1 MTTRLIAG
9 AIRSPPRRVTQ
20 EKYTSPGGT
29 ERITLLVHPN
39 ENELNSNL
47 EQTVLH
53 LREAERPTNTAKSQD
68 PKVKEFFDFCD
79 IHYSRDPYKYNLD
92 CNKVYRFMWYQCFR
106 EQRKKGGTKVQ
117 RTARANG
124 KYFDNDEYEAV
135 MSSFRNGPR
144 TASDLPQPDK
154 PIGSTTVSAYKA
166 VFRKIYKVQIAKKVL
181 AVPWDQIWQM
191 CFDDL
196 VKHVK
201 ERVPLRNKA
210 NYVEKVNG
218 EFAPYMMVE
227 HYPAIESMMWE
238 DADQSGNRSLCCA
251 LRHRYCALHLTS
263 GILRCESIYRAE
275 FSDFLGILI
284 PKQDT
289 DVHQPYLMINQI
301 PIGKTTHGRKQ
312 YGRATRHKDV
322 SMCCIG
328 AFAFYV
334 QFRLF
339 CTNEFADLT
348 VNDWL
353 DNSAWFDVKVLADIS
368 SNDFTKEMRNDS
380 YEKHIKSVLTRLK
393 LNMNK
398 ILHLGRN
405 IGSRI
410 LELLEAE
417 KSEINQMGQ
426 WSEGVQDQSYSAK
439 LPMPAIRKLAG
450 FVGKTRCYFNT
461 RTAVDPPN
469 ELLLQTP
476 IGKWVYAAYEAVT
489 ETAEPGKH
497 MTAISF
503 LRFLIE
509 LNKIFLQ
516 DAAAM
521 NALHE
526 DRQSHALF
534 RKMPCFLSQE
544 FKVSE
549 AYRSFL
555 LL

>member
-1 MTTRLIAG
+1 M
-9 AIRSPPRRVTQ
+9 
-20 EKYTSPGGT
+20 
-29 ERITLLVHPN
+29 LVHPN
-39 ENELNSNL
+39 ENQLNSNL

-53 LREAERPTNTAKSQD
+53 LREDHRPTNTAKTQD
-68 PKVKEFFDFCD
+68 PKVKEFFHFCD
-79 IHYSRDPYKYNLD
+79 IHYGHDPYKYILD

-106 EQRKKGGTKVQ
+106 EQRKKGGTKAD
-117 RTARANG
+117 RIARAEGN
-124 KYFDNDEYEAV
+124 YFNNEEYESV
-135 MSSFRNGPR
+135 MEEFRHGPR
-144 TASDLPQPDK
+144 TAFDLPQPAR
-154 PIGSTTVSAYKA
+154 PVSYCTVAAYKA

-181 AVPWDQIWQM
+181 SVPWDQIWQM

-210 NYVEKVNG
+210 NYVEKVDG

-227 HYPAIESMMWE
+227 HYPAIEAMMWD
-238 DADQSGNRSLCCA
+238 DADELGNRSLCCA

-275 FSDFLGILI
+275 FSDYLGIFI

-289 DVHQPYLMINQI
+289 DVHQPFVMINQI

-312 YGRATRHKDV
+312 YGRATRHKEV
-322 SMCCIG
+322 SLCCIG
-328 AFAFYV
+328 AFAMYV
-334 QFRLF
+334 QFRFF
-339 CTNEFADLT
+339 CTNEFADMS
-348 VNDWL
+348 VEDWL
-353 DNSAWFDVKVLADIS
+353 DNSKWFDVKVLADIS
-368 SNDFTKEMRNDS
+368 CNDFTKEMKNKDS
-380 YEKHIKSVLTRLK
+380 YERHIKSVLSRLN

-426 WSEGVQDQSYSAK
+426 WSEGVQDQCYSAK
-439 LPMPAIRKLAG
+439 LPMQPIRKLAG
-450 FVGKTRCYFNT
+450 FAGKTKCYFNT
-461 RTAVDPPN
+461 RTVVDPPN
-469 ELLLQTP
+469 DLLLQTP
-476 IGKWVYAAYEAVT
+476 IGKWVYAAYEDVT
-489 ETAEPGKH
+489 KAAQPGKH
-497 MTAISF
+497 TTAIAF

-521 NALHE
+521 IALHE

-534 RKMPCFLSQE
+534 QKMPCFLSEE
-544 FKVSE
+544 FRVSE
-549 AYRSFL
+549 SIACCCCSITVCCD
-555 LL
+555 